1 MVAAVLSVW
10 VVAGVDTS
18 RSCLAAGCGDWC
30 LQSCDYTSSAA
41 QPAPTTATV
50 PLYRTVHCTI
60 ATVQSTTSEDTLY
73 SILKLNLSIYLKES
87 CKDKQL
93 RRLFLIL
100 SFDLHPHHILLSIS
114 YRFLKKVTHIYAF
127 HHIFVNILLVLYAG
141 TSAITFTDTLVI
153 NKIIFLVSFLNTEAA
168 CFGLLAPPPRPPGPQ
183 HVTRH
188 VLGLVTRDTW
198 PRDPT

>member
-1 MVAAVLSVW
+1 MSSDIITAGARPAAQSRPGLVSSHVPPPVTSARSTPDTADGGRR
-10 VVAGVDTS
+10 VVGVGGG
-18 RSCLAAGCGDWC
+18 RGGHEQELPGRGGGDWW
-30 LQSCDYTSSAA
+30 LESCDYTSSAA

-141 TSAITFTDTLVI
+141 TSAITFTDT
-153 NKIIFLVSFLNTEAA
+153 
-168 CFGLLAPPPRPPGPQ
+168 RYQ
-183 HVTRH
+183 
-188 VLGLVTRDTW
+188 
-198 PRDPT
+198 